1 MTDSTN
7 SSNNHKH
14 TQNFDNNLKKAFDD
28 FVRSFK
34 YWRIFYLIG
43 ISDIRKRYARSSIG
57 QFWLTLSLAI
67 NITTIG
73 IIWSVL
79 FKTSLPDYLPHLA
92 TGMLFWL
99 YISSCITDGSNIYI
113 SSTGYLIGLSLPKLS
128 YINSLFVKNII
139 ILVHNLPVIVVT
151 YLICMQKISIGAL
164 FVALS
169 GFVCTSIFLFP
180 ITIILAI
187 FSVRF
192 RDFPNIIA
200 SIIQVVF
207 YATPIMW
214 KIESIPSRFHDYIL
228 LNPLAIFLSL
238 CRDPLLEIT
247 IPHQYWLAAICYIIT
262 SWIIAILFFSKFR
275 HRITYWL

>member
-1 MTDSTN
+1 MTN
-7 SSNNHKH
+7 SPDSLNNYNHIK
-14 TQNFDNNLKKAFDD
+14 NNDNLKKAFDD
-28 FVRSFK
+28 FVGSFK

-43 ISDIRKRYARSSIG
+43 IGDIRKRYARSSIG

-67 NITTIG
+67 NIATIG

-79 FKTSLPDYLPHLA
+79 FKISIPDYLPYFA
-92 TGMLFWL
+92 TGFLFWQ
-99 YISSCITDGSNIYI
+99 YISSCIMDGSNIYI

-128 YINSLFVKNII
+128 YINSLFIKNII
-139 ILVHNLPVIVVT
+139 ILAHNLPVIVVT
-151 YLICMQKISIGAL
+151 YLICMQKISISAL
-164 FVALS
+164 FIALL
-169 GFVCTSIFLFP
+169 GFICTSIFLFP
-180 ITIILAI
+180 ITVILAI

-200 SIIQVVF
+200 SIIQIVF

-214 KIESIPSRFHDYIL
+214 KIELVAPRFHDYIF

-238 CRDPLLEIT
+238 CRDSLLEIT
-247 IPHQYWLAAICYIIT
+247 IPYQYWLAAICYISA
-262 SWIIAILFFSKFR
+262 SWIVAILFFSKFR